1 MNDGLGQI
9 SPMST
14 GKPSGIAVAR
24 YLPVRCSLC
33 LTAYSVKER
42 LQMKALTGSSYLM
55 LIHFVNCLYI
65 GQKDEQLVF
74 DCSLGL
80 IVSCVNLL

>member
-1 MNDGLGQI
+1 MFFVFDSLQCQRTI
-9 SPMST
+9 ADEST
-14 GKPSGIAVAR
+14 DWVFVPDV
-24 YLPVRCSLC
+24 
-33 LTAYSVKER
+33 
-42 LQMKALTGSSYLM
+42 
-55 LIHFVNCLYI
+55 IHFVNCLYI